1 MDLLQLY
8 FDALAWMALH
18 PFQFFIILWVEFTV
32 LYWIY
37 YKSRENKYLKIIFGT
52 FFQPQNLV
60 FNCTVM
66 TIVGLELPKE
76 TATTKRC
83 KRWLELEPTS
93 RLKKWRRKVAAF
105 LCGLMNKADPG
116 HCGSYN

>member
-1 MDLLQLY
+1 MIADALKFC
-8 FDALAWMALH
+8 FDALAWMAVH

-37 YKSRENKYLKIIFGT
+37 YKTNKNKILKIIFGT

-66 TIVGLELPKE
+66 TVVGMELPQE

-93 RLKKWRRKVAAF
+93 NLKKWRLMVATF
-105 LCGLMNKADPG
+105 LCNLMHKADKG
-116 HCGSYN
+116 HCL